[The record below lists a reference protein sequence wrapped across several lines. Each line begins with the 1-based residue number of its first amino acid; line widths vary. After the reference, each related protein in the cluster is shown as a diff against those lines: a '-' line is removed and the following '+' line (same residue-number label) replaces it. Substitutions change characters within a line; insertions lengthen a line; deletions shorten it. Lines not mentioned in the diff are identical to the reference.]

1 VLMSQSP
8 RRAIGRLT
16 GTQAAI
22 VLMAVVVTAIVG
34 ALAIRV
40 AVGDDS
46 EPSVDPYSA
55 EIPVAVAP
63 DTGAEGSTRL
73 GVVEATAAFGLIGLW
88 VLAGTVMTVRGRR
101 GKPPKVRTA
110 N

>member
-1 VLMSQSP
+1 MSQSP

-22 VLMAVVVTAIVG
+22 VLMAVVITVIVG
-34 ALAIRV
+34 ALVVRV
-40 AVGDDS
+40 VVGDDS
-46 EPSVDPYSA
+46 EQSVDSYST

-63 DTGAEGSTRL
+63 ETGAEGSTRL